1 MSDLRAPASAVWA
14 LGLTQITGYG
24 TLYYSFAILAPAMAR
39 DFSLSEQWIF
49 GALSLALFAGS
60 LLAPTAGRLADRFGA
75 GRVMSWGSAAAALG
89 LVAAGMAPNAA
100 LFAAALI
107 FMELA
112 ACFVLYATAF
122 VAIVQLGNAGASRS
136 ITHLTLIAGFASTVF
151 WPLTT
156 ALHAELSWR
165 EVYFVFAALNLGL
178 CLPIHLW
185 LRRRPRPLAA
195 AAPDLSPAAPAP
207 DERPVAPG
215 RRTAAF
221 LWMMGGFAA
230 AGFVLSAV
238 LLHMVPLL
246 TALGLGTAGVLV
258 STLFGPSQV
267 ASRLINMMFGGRLPQ
282 TILAVIAT
290 TLLAAGLILLLTG
303 APDVAAIAIFVV
315 LFGLGSGLI
324 SIVGGTLP
332 LEVFGRVGYGA
343 RVGWMSAARQF
354 TSSFAPFLLAV
365 MMAGLSVGVSL
376 AVLLAMALVG
386 VLAFAVIVWLQR
398 LSAPIAASRGPT
410 PA

>member
-1 MSDLRAPASAVWA
+1 MSEIRVPASAVWA

-39 DFSLSEQWIF
+39 DFALPEQWIF

-60 LLAPTAGRLADRFGA
+60 LLAPTAGRLADLFGA

-89 LVAAGMAPNAA
+89 LVAAGLAPNAA

-122 VAIVQLGNAGASRS
+122 VAIVQLGNTGAARS

-165 EVYFVFAALNLGL
+165 EVYFVFAALNLCL

-185 LRRRPRPLAA
+185 LRRRPRPAA
-195 AAPDLSPAAPAP
+195 STGPVSEPAAPAP
-207 DERPVAPG
+207 DERPVGEA
-215 RRTAAF
+215 RRSMAF

-290 TLLAAGLILLLTG
+290 TLLAAGLTLLLTG
-303 APDVAAIAIFVV
+303 APNVAAIAIFVV

-354 TSSFAPFLLAV
+354 TSAFAPFLLAV
-365 MMAGLSVGVSL
+365 MMAGLSVGLSL

-398 LSAPIAASRGPT
+398 LST
-410 PA
+410 PAVPTKDPSPA